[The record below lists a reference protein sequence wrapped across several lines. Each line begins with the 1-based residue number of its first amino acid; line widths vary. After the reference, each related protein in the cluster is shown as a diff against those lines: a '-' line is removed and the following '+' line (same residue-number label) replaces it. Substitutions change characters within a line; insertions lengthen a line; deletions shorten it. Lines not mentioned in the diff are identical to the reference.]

1 MLVRL
6 RTAYPLGYSIQVT
19 NGNPMREQVLQSVSV
34 VSFEDAIGLALGTAK
49 DSKAQLWLDPDCTVK
64 LAEQMFSIEV

>member
-6 RTAYPLGYSIQVT
+6 RTAYPIGYSIQLT
-19 NGNPMREQVLQSVSV
+19 NGNPMREQVLQSVSA

-49 DSKAQLWLDPDCTVK
+49 DSKAQLWLDPDCVAK
-64 LAEQMFSIEV
+64 LADQIFPIEV

>member
-1 MLVRL
+1 
-6 RTAYPLGYSIQVT
+6 
-19 NGNPMREQVLQSVSV
+19 MREQVLQSVSV